1 MKEVEFTVTNLMGIH
16 IRVAAQMKELLENYQ
31 SSVTF
36 IKEDERIDAR
46 DPFQILTAALMQGT
60 ELKIQAEG
68 ADEKEALDS
77 VLALIRSQKD

>member
-1 MKEVEFTVTNLMGIH
+1 
-16 IRVAAQMKELLENYQ
+16 MKELLENYQ

>member
-1 MKEVEFTVTNLMGIH
+1 MKVHSYFSETVRDLIMEYIDSLT
-16 IRVAAQMKELLENYQ
+16 
-31 SSVTF
+31 
-36 IKEDERIDAR
+36 EDERIDAR

>member
-1 MKEVEFTVTNLMGIH
+1 MKEVEFTVTNRMGIH

-77 VLALIRSQKD
+77 VLALIR

>member
-1 MKEVEFTVTNLMGIH
+1 MKEVELTVTNRMGIH
-16 IRVAAQMKELLENYQ
+16 IRVAAQMKELLEDYQ

-36 IKEDERIDAR
+36 IKEEERIDAR
-46 DPFQILTAALMQGT
+46 DPFQILTAAMMQGT